1 MHATQLRLALALAF
15 RRVTLFAF
23 AQFATVARA
32 VADDNARAGPV
43 FISGATGPFAAAI
56 NGFYGVT
63 EEKSLDG
70 HLLLIKRSDPSMC
83 IEHYRRKWQVK
94 PVSDKGKD
102 QCKAYVAG
110 GCALEDCASR
120 VWKVDDG
127 KGFDDQPSV
136 KMATGSEAERQ
147 VSGGCMRA
155 TQLHLAFYLTS
166 ILFCRQ
172 KLAFHLRPRLPMLQ
186 WCGHVDFHPISR
198 LTRAP
203 APGLVR
209 ALRLQSGIQEMGH
222 GVDHDVKHLHGVRQ
236 HRRESRQ
243 QSARGRQFNRWN
255 CSHAHRWL
263 RVRCSCSRRQAARH
277 VCVISCVIWCT

>member
-23 AQFATVARA
+23 AQIATVA
-32 VADDNARAGPV
+32 DNNARAEPV
-43 FISGATGPFAAAI
+43 FISGATGPYAAAI
-56 NGFYGVT
+56 NGFYEVT
-63 EEKSLDG
+63 EEKSFDG

-136 KMATGSEAERQ
+136 KMATGRQ
-147 VSGGCMRA
+147 VSGGFSSR
-155 TQLHLAFYLTS
+155 
-166 ILFCRQ
+166 FC
-172 KLAFHLRPRLPMLQ
+172 F
-186 WCGHVDFHPISR
+186 
-198 LTRAP
+198 T
-203 APGLVR
+203 
-209 ALRLQSGIQEMGH
+209 
-222 GVDHDVKHLHGVRQ
+222 
-236 HRRESRQ
+236 
-243 QSARGRQFNRWN
+243 
-255 CSHAHRWL
+255 
-263 RVRCSCSRRQAARH
+263 
-277 VCVISCVIWCT
+277 